1 MQGKKHRV
9 VLDAFPCLSVYHY
22 TLSLVFDRLDI
33 PSSSTT
39 ELSELGRDFFTRLFE
54 RSDKVNVP

>member
-1 MQGKKHRV
+1 MYCQTS
-9 VLDAFPCLSVYHY
+9 FSVCIGHY